1 MFILFILAGIAML
14 TCMRAI
20 PEDFQFP
27 PEVDD
32 LKALPKDVQGL
43 YVKKEDGK
51 FGLDPVLHKRIDT
64 SSLSTALDKERKQNK
79 EKEKLIAGFKALGLG
94 DTPEEAMA
102 AIKAQMEEL
111 DDEIDEEGDKGGEK
125 GKKMDKLKRLRES
138 LKAEFEETLKKTV
151 GEKDEQLTKMQRSLH
166 KNMVE
171 REAIAA
177 LSKHKGSAEL
187 LLPHVISKLAL
198 VEDDGEL
205 VVRVVDKDGDPVS
218 DGRGGFK
225 SVEQFVL
232 EMRNDEKF
240 SRAFDASGRS
250 GSGAKGGDKKGGGMS
265 ESKSAIGKIAAGLQ
279 RRFGR

>member
-43 YVKKEDGK
+43 YMKKEDGK
-51 FGLDPVLHKRIDT
+51 YGLDPVLHKRIDT
-64 SSLSTALDKERKQNK
+64 APLSSALDKERK
-79 EKEKLIAGFKALGLG
+79 EKKQMEKMVAGFKALGLG
-94 DTPEEAMA
+94 ETPEEAMA

-111 DDEIDEEGDKGGEK
+111 DDGTDEGDKK
-125 GKKMDKLKRLRES
+125 VNKLKQLREQ

-218 DGRGGFK
+218 DGKGGFK

-265 ESKSAIGKIAAGLQ
+265 ESKSAISKIAAGLQ

>member
-43 YVKKEDGK
+43 YMKKEDGK

-64 SSLSTALDKERKQNK
+64 SALSSTLDKVRKENK
-79 EKEKLIAGFKALGLG
+79 EKDKFIAGFKALGLG

-102 AIKAQMEEL
+102 AIEAQMEEL
-111 DDEIDEEGDKGGEK
+111 DDDIDEEGDKD
-125 GKKMDKLKRLRES
+125 GKKADKKDKLKRLRES

-151 GEKDEQLTKMQRSLH
+151 GEKDEQLTKMQRSLQ
-166 KNMVE
+166 KNMIE

-177 LSKHKGSAEL
+177 LSKHKGSTEL
-187 LLPHVISKLAL
+187 LLPHVISRLAL
-198 VEDDGEL
+198 IEDDGEL
-205 VVRVVDKDGDPVS
+205 VVRVVDKDGDPLS
-218 DGRGGFK
+218 DGKGGFK

-250 GSGAKGGDKKGGGMS
+250 GSGMKSGEKGKPGNGV
-265 ESKSAIGKIAAGLQ
+265 EKSAIGKIASGL
-279 RRFGR
+279 RNRFAR